1 MFTLKFQEGG
11 LSLCHKTTLEYGDLK
26 KVRDAS
32 NIPDQYLG
40 LPI

>member
-11 LSLCHKTTLEYGDLK
+11 LSLCHNITLEYGGLK

-32 NIPDQYLG
+32 NIPD
-40 LPI
+40 